1 MSNPQVPELV
11 ILFFSQLTG
20 QAGEDYYRMDEE
32 LSQLVQQAPGFAGV
46 KSFTAADGER
56 LTVVWWKDAETL
68 LQWRELAR
76 HRVAQSAGRER
87 WYQYYR
93 MEVARIERRSSF
105 DREPVQQ
112 ASEPAATPSHTW
124 TGAED
129 VPGR

>member
-1 MSNPQVPELV
+1 MSHPQGAELV
-11 ILFFSQLTG
+11 ILFFSLLTG

-32 LSQLVQQAPGFAGV
+32 LSQLVKDAPGFVGV
-46 KSFTAADGER
+46 KSFQAEDGER

-68 LQWRELAR
+68 RQWRELPR
-76 HRVAQSAGRER
+76 HRVAQNSGRER

-105 DREPVQQ
+105 DREPVSQ

-124 TGAED
+124 TRAED
-129 VPGR
+129 SPGH